1 MKKDFYVISKGEFK
15 TGTIKNIPDEL
26 KTDEDILDHISK
38 TLEEFEISNIELTT
52 KHINSYDLVIDCNS

>member
-26 KTDEDILDHISK
+26 KTDEDILDYISK
-38 TLEEFEISNIELTT
+38 TLEEFEIYNIEITENDIVNPDFL
-52 KHINSYDLVIDCNS
+52 IDCNS